1 MPNTEVYLGLGSNQG
16 NRANYLAQAIQRL
29 SQRIGQCKE
38 CSAVYESKPWGFEC
52 NTPFL
57 NQVVVLQTLL
67 PPEGVLRE
75 IGVIERELGRI
86 RSVTER
92 YTSRT
97 IDIDILLFGNEV
109 INRPPDLVVPHP
121 RIEQRR
127 FVLVPLV
134 EIAPN
139 GQHPI
144 LGSTWTQ
151 LLGVCND
158 TGWVRKLEQA
168 EA

>member
-1 MPNTEVYLGLGSNQG
+1 MQHPISQSS
-16 NRANYLAQAIQRL
+16 RRIAN
-29 SQRIGQCKE
+29 
-38 CSAVYESKPWGFEC
+38 P
-52 NTPFL
+52 
-57 NQVVVLQTLL
+57 L

-121 RIEQRR
+121 RMEQRR

-139 GQHPI
+139 EQHPI
-144 LGSTWTQ
+144 LGSSWTE
-151 LLGVCND
+151 LLATCND
-158 TGWVRKLEQA
+158 TGWVRKLE
-168 EA
+168 